1 MAIKLSKIKD
11 KIKMITLDS
20 LMRRIKVMSLKKN
33 KEIMLIL
40 SDDPNYWIILLNKNE
55 KIDIY
60 KF

>member
-1 MAIKLSKIKD
+1 
-11 KIKMITLDS
+11 LDS

>member
-40 SDDPNYWIILLNKNE
+40 SDDPNY
-55 KIDIY
+55 
-60 KF
+60 